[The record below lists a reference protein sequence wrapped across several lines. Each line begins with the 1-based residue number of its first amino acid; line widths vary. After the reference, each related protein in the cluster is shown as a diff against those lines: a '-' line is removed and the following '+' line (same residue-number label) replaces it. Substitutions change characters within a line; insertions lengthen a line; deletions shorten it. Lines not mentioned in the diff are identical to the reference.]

1 MSLHLLPEWRWLVR
15 KAWSIRLVVLAGLL
29 SGCEVVL
36 PLFVD
41 AMPRNVFA
49 GLSLLAAVGSAFAR
63 IVDQPKMERRSRP
76 RTRPDAAR
84 CDYD

>member
-1 MSLHLLPEWRWLVR
+1 MTLLPEWRWLLR

-41 AMPRNVFA
+41 SLPRNVFA
-49 GLSLLAAVGSAFAR
+49 GLSIIAAIGGAFAR

-76 RTRPDAAR
+76 RAKCDPAR
-84 CDYD
+84 ADYD